1 MIGVF
6 VMRKIYY
13 YIVDFIDAPSK
24 GYTPIHDIA
33 YVIGRIVGY
42 AMLFGLGYVAGQV
55 VRGIIM
61 AFI

>member
-1 MIGVF
+1 MKGVF
-6 VMRKIYY
+6 IMRKIYY

-42 AMLFGLGYVAGQV
+42 ALLFGLGYVAGQV
-55 VRGIIM
+55 VRGVLL
-61 AFI
+61 ALL